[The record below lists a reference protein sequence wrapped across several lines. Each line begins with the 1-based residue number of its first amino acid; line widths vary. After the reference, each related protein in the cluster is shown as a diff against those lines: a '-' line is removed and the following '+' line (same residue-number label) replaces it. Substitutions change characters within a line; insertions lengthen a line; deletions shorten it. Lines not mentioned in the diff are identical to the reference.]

1 MISRAVRSRH
11 GRAVGK
17 DRDSVAAFL
26 ALLGMMHSAAA
37 QPYPSRPVTLV
48 VPFAAGGPT
57 DVLARIIVE
66 PMRAALGQ
74 PVIIENVGGA
84 AGSIAVGKVV
94 REKPDG
100 HTAIIGNWGTHVVNG
115 AVQTLQYDLL
125 KDFEP
130 VALIATN
137 PHVIV
142 SRQTV
147 PAKNLKELTAWVMEN
162 QEKLTA
168 ANSGIG
174 SPSHISGLYF
184 QSKTGTRF
192 PFVPYRGSGP
202 ALQDLVAGQIDLY
215 FDQVSNSLPHIRGG
229 RIKAYAVAAAS
240 RLAAAPDIPTVDE
253 AGLPGFYISIW
264 HGIWVP
270 KGTPK
275 DVIAKLNASIV
286 NALRDAGVRQ
296 RLADLG
302 QEIVPDDQQTPDA
315 LGAYQKAEIEKWW
328 PIIKAEKLTI
338 Q

>member
-1 MISRAVRSRH
+1 
-11 GRAVGK
+11 
-17 DRDSVAAFL
+17 
-26 ALLGMMHSAAA
+26 MMHSAAA

-270 KGTPK
+270 KATPK

-286 NALRDAGVRQ
+286 NALRDADVRQ

-328 PIIKAEKLTI
+328 PIIKAEKLTV

>member
-1 MISRAVRSRH
+1 
-11 GRAVGK
+11 
-17 DRDSVAAFL
+17 
-26 ALLGMMHSAAA
+26 MMHSAAA

-147 PAKNLKELTAWVMEN
+147 PARNLKELTAWVMEN

-270 KGTPK
+270 KATPK

>member
-1 MISRAVRSRH
+1 
-11 GRAVGK
+11 
-17 DRDSVAAFL
+17 
-26 ALLGMMHSAAA
+26 MMHSAAA

-328 PIIKAEKLTI
+328 PIIKAEKLTV